1 MEINKIVK
9 IVENPIVQL
18 IVVIAVVIFAYY
30 KCSDTASTDS
40 KQSSK
45 TERKNIIENGIM
57 TVSIFKTKDRESHVW
72 THKEVKTTNQA
83 DLLRADLGLYEDIKM
98 YLYSDSTLNEGN
110 YYASH
115 LSILSKNQNQSFSGK
130 SKGSDYIEN
139 GDTIRLMPYDDSGRI
154 CNVYTNRR
162 MYNRDMLLMDRA
174 IKSLKIQFENVIFLF
189 TDNNHGEDY
198 YATYTKSSI
207 HQRETTE
214 QALSQLIA
222 ELKSARTIYGTGGIF
237 AFLAKIEQAEKKILS
252 SSDMESKNKIGS
264 ALSSFQKR
272 HFPIAR
278 KAYYKNA
285 KDELWE
291 KNIEVSMSG
300 RDITFTG
307 YMFVDNKVKK
317 DTYLEIKDELAKLR
331 FKSVGFRAFDGDD
344 KTYWELDSKKDSDI

>member
-18 IVVIAVVIFAYY
+18 LVVIAVVIFAYY

-57 TVSIFKTKDRESHVW
+57 TVSIFKTKDRESHIW

-83 DLLRADLGLYEDIKM
+83 DLLRADLGLCEDIKM

-115 LSILSKNQNQSFSGK
+115 LSVLSKNQNQSFSGK
-130 SKGSDYIEN
+130 IKGDAYVEN
-139 GDTIRLMPYDDSGRI
+139 NDTIRLLHYENGNI
-154 CNVYTNRR
+154 CNMYSSVMLQNKDIPFLNRALKAFSVNSTNT
-162 MYNRDMLLMDRA
+162 
-174 IKSLKIQFENVIFLF
+174 IFLF
-189 TDNNHGEDY
+189 SDKNEIGENY
-198 YATYTKSSI
+198 YASYDWSFIHNKVTKD
-207 HQRETTE
+207 
-214 QALSQLIA
+214 
-222 ELKSARTIYGTGGIF
+222 ELLNNIISEIKSDMIISNTGNIL
-237 AFLAKIEQAEKKILS
+237 AFLDKIEKAKKGISPMSESAKYKANNILL
-252 SSDMESKNKIGS
+252 
-264 ALSSFQKR
+264 AFQKK
-272 HFPIAR
+272 HFPMAR
-278 KAYYKNA
+278 KVYYKNA

>member
-1 MEINKIVK
+1 MFK
-9 IVENPIVQL
+9 IVENPIAQL
-18 IVVIAVVIFAYY
+18 LVIISVVIFFWY
-30 KCSDTASTDS
+30 KCTNSPSSDS
-40 KQSSK
+40 KPNYK
-45 TERKNIIENGIM
+45 VEKKNIIKNGIV
-57 TVSIFKTKDRESHVW
+57 TVSIFKTKESECHIW
-72 THKEVKTTNQA
+72 TSEEIKSTNQA
-83 DLLRADLGLYEDIKM
+83 DLLRANLGLYEDGKM
-98 YLYSDSTLNEGN
+98 YLYSDSTLDEGH

-115 LSILSKNQNQSFSGK
+115 LSILSKNPLQSFSGK

-139 GDTIRLMPYDDSGRI
+139 GDTIKLMPYDESGRI

-222 ELKSARTIYGTGGIF
+222 ELKSARTISGTGGIF

-252 SSDMESKNKIGS
+252 SGDMESKNKIGS

-317 DTYLEIKDELAKLR
+317 DTYLEIKDELTKLR

-344 KTYWELDSKKDSDI
+344 KTYWDLDSENDSEI